1 MPPTERTRTNLPSCP
16 SDPHL
21 RQLGFFRPSTP
32 SSTSLKA
39 FFLFFDAPDTSG
51 TVLSLRCSSRGT
63 RKSSFPRCRPSES
76 SPKTGFV
83 LVFPHLSHVSVLTFP
98 SFLSASLPSRGAI
111 LNRLIAWGLISCKLF
126 PPALLHSFTRKRKTF
141 VRRSSSV
148 LFFFPLSRRDL
159 SARRR
164 SSSHRSDSPRTL
176 GHNQTSPRS
185 QTSTPRP
192 RWRKCSPGSD
202 PETFDP
208 RQTRHRYLEREEDV
222 PLGYRS
228 TYRERI
234 LR

>member
-1 MPPTERTRTNLPSCP
+1 MFFKRYTEKFLPTMPT
-16 SDPHL
+16 
-21 RQLGFFRPSTP
+21 FRELTQGGVRSRL
-32 SSTSLKA
+32 SSSLA
-39 FFLFFDAPDTSG
+39 RLCADF
-51 TVLSLRCSSRGT
+51 
-63 RKSSFPRCRPSES
+63 
-76 SPKTGFV
+76 
-83 LVFPHLSHVSVLTFP
+83 
-98 SFLSASLPSRGAI
+98 SFLSFS

-126 PPALLHSFTRKRKTF
+126 PPALLHSFTRKTF

-159 SARRR
+159 SARRC

-192 RWRKCSPGSD
+192 SWRKCSPGSD

-222 PLGYRS
+222 PLGHRS
-228 TYRERI
+228 TYRERT